1 MLRFKGIRGDVRVG
15 FLEAPIVEV
24 LNQAAIWS
32 ARYGSDVIITSMND
46 HDHTSRSLHYK
57 NLAVDLQVFKGPPP
71 NTSPSKPALVLLDQH
86 LRGALGLGF
95 DVVFDSPGHY
105 NHIHIEWD
113 IRQRKSEPWRPTTT

>member
-1 MLRFKGIRGDVRVG
+1 MLRFKGLRGDVRVG
-15 FLEAPIVEV
+15 FLEAPVVEV

-46 HDHTSRSLHYK
+46 HEHSSRSLHFK
-57 NLAVDLQVFKGPPP
+57 DLAVDLQVMKEDAPY
-71 NTSPSKPALVLLDQH
+71 KPAMVLLDQH

-113 IRQRKSEPWRPTTT
+113 IRQRTTEPWRPTTT

>member
-1 MLRFKGIRGDVRVG
+1 MLRFKGLRGDVRVG
-15 FLEAPIVEV
+15 FLEAPVVEV

-46 HDHTSRSLHYK
+46 HEHSRRSLHFK
-57 NLAVDLQVFKGPPP
+57 NLAVDLQVTKKDAPF
-71 NTSPSKPALVLLDQH
+71 KPAMVLLDQH
-86 LRGALGLGF
+86 LRGTLGLGF

-113 IRQRKSEPWRPTTT
+113 IRQRTTEPWRPTTT